1 MSFLVDFKLDLI
13 IIIINLSNN
22 KEELWMSLW
31 KTMNRK
37 EDPRVYE
44 NKDGHLVRSL
54 KVRDILALGVGTIVS
69 ASIFTLP
76 GEVAAMHTGP
86 AVAISFILAAIAAG
100 LVAFAYAEMAAAMPF
115 AGSAYSWINVVFGEF
130 WGWVAGWALLAEY
143 FIALA
148 FVGSGLSANLR
159 ALIAPLGIK
168 LPAALSN
175 AFGTDGGIVDIISL
189 VSIALVA
196 ILISNGVNRVSR
208 VENGLVVLKVIA
220 ILLFVVVGATAIK
233 YSNYIPFIPK
243 YRPTANGAFGGWQGI
258 YAGVAMI
265 FLSYIGFDSVAANS
279 AEAIDPEK
287 TMPRGIIGSLL
298 IAVILFVCVSLV
310 LVGVMPYGKYAS
322 SAEPVGLALR
332 YANHGIV
339 AVVVQTIAV
348 FGMFTALIGMSMA
361 GSRLVYS
368 FGRDGM
374 LPKWLGKLDKNH
386 RPNNAVLA
394 ITVAAI
400 LIGTIFPFAALSQ
413 LISAGT
419 LIAFMFVSLGIYPL
433 RRREGKDIT
442 DPAFKMPLY
451 PILPALAFLASL
463 VVFLGLDVQAK
474 IYAIA
479 WFILG
484 VIIYLVYGIRHSSL
498 NK

>member
-1 MSFLVDFKLDLI
+1 MRKRGV
-13 IIIINLSNN
+13 INVN
-22 KEELWMSLW
+22 LW

-54 KVRDILALGVGTIVS
+54 KVKDILALGVGTIVS

-100 LVAFAYAEMAAAMPF
+100 LVAFAYAEMSAAMPF

-159 ALIAPLGIK
+159 ALIAPLGWK
-168 LPAALSN
+168 LPPYLSN
-175 AFGTDGGIVDIISL
+175 AFGTNGGVIDLFSIISIAIVGVL
-189 VSIALVA
+189 VSVGL
-196 ILISNGVNRVSR
+196 NRAAR
-208 VENGLVVLKVIA
+208 VENALVVLKVFA
-220 ILLFVVVGATAIK
+220 ILLFVVVGVTAIK
-233 YSNYIPFIPK
+233 HSNFVPFIPK
-243 YRPTANGAFGGWQGI
+243 YRMTANGPFGGWQGI

-279 AEAIDPEK
+279 AEAINPQK
-287 TMPRGIIGSLL
+287 TMPRGIIGSLI
-298 IAVILFVCVSLV
+298 IAVVLFVCVGLV
-310 LVGVMPYGKYAS
+310 LVGVVPYQKYAGN
-322 SAEPVGLALR
+322 AEPVGLALR
-332 YANHGIV
+332 YAGHPVV
-339 AVVVQTIAV
+339 AVIVQTIAV
-348 FGMFTALIGMSMA
+348 LGMFTALIGMSMA
-361 GSRLVYS
+361 GSRLIYS

-374 LPKWLGKLDKNH
+374 LPKWLGKLDKNR
-386 RPNNAVLA
+386 RPNNAVISLSV
-394 ITVAAI
+394 IGI
-400 LIGTIFPFAALSQ
+400 LIGAIFPFAALSQ

-419 LIAFMFVSLGIYPL
+419 LIAFMFVSIGIYPL
-433 RRREGKDIT
+433 RKREGMDIEE
-442 DPAFKMPLY
+442 PSFKMPLY
-451 PILPALAFLASL
+451 PVLPFLGFLASL
-463 VVFLGLDVQAK
+463 IVFLGLDSQAK
-474 IYAIA
+474 IYAGM

-484 VIIYLVYGIRHSSL
+484 VIIYLTYGIRHSSL
-498 NK
+498 NKKK

>member
-1 MSFLVDFKLDLI
+1 
-13 IIIINLSNN
+13 
-22 KEELWMSLW
+22 
-31 KTMNRK
+31 MNRK

-100 LVAFAYAEMAAAMPF
+100 LVAFAYAEMSAAMPF
-115 AGSAYSWINVVFGEF
+115 AGSAYSWINVIFGEF

-148 FVGSGLSANLR
+148 FVGSGLSANFR
-159 ALIAPLGIK
+159 ALIAPLGWK
-168 LPAALSN
+168 LPASLSN
-175 AFGTDGGIVDIISL
+175 AFGTDGGIVDIISI
-189 VSIALVA
+189 VSIALVS
-196 ILISNGVNRVSR
+196 ILVSNGLGKVAR
-208 VENGLVVLKVIA
+208 VENALVVLKVIA

-233 YSNYIPFIPK
+233 HSNFVPFIPK
-243 YRPTANGAFGGWQGI
+243 YHETANGSFGGWQGI

-287 TMPRGIIGSLL
+287 TMPRGIIGSLV
-298 IAVILFVCVSLV
+298 IAVILFVSVSLV
-310 LVGVMPYGKYAS
+310 LVGVVPYQKYAGN
-322 SAEPVGLALR
+322 AEPVGLALR
-332 YANHGIV
+332 YAGHPVV
-339 AVVVQTIAV
+339 AVIVQTIAV
-348 FGMFTALIGMSMA
+348 FGMFTALIGMTMA
-361 GSRLVYS
+361 GSRLIYS

-374 LPKWLGKLDKNH
+374 LPKWLGKIDKDH

-400 LIGTIFPFAALSQ
+400 IIGTLFPFSAISQ
-413 LISAGT
+413 LVSAGT
-419 LIAFMFVSLGIYPL
+419 LIAFMFVSIAIIPL
-433 RRREGKDIT
+433 RKREGNDIV
-442 DPAFKMPLY
+442 DPSFKMPLY
-451 PILPALAFLASL
+451 PVLPILAFLASL
-463 VVFLGLDVQAK
+463 VVFLGLDIQAK
-474 IYAIA
+474 VYALA
-479 WFILG
+479 WFIIG
-484 VIIYLVYGIRHSSL
+484 VIIYLTYGMRHSTTGI
-498 NK
+498 KK

>member
-1 MSFLVDFKLDLI
+1 M
-13 IIIINLSNN
+13 NLL
-22 KEELWMSLW
+22 K
-31 KTMNRK
+31 KMNRK

-54 KVRDILALGVGTIVS
+54 KVKDILALGVGTIVS

-115 AGSAYSWINVVFGEF
+115 AGSAYSWINVIFGEF

-159 ALIAPLGIK
+159 ALIAPAGLK
-168 LPAALSN
+168 LPASLSN
-175 AFGTDGGIVDIISL
+175 AFGTDGGVVDLISIL
-189 VSIALVA
+189 SIAIVGV
-196 ILISNGVNRVSR
+196 LISIGVSKVAR
-208 VENGLVVLKVIA
+208 VENALVVLKVFA
-220 ILLFVVVGATAIK
+220 ILLFVVVGATAINK
-233 YSNYIPFIPK
+233 TNFVPFIPK
-243 YRPTANGAFGGWQGI
+243 YHPTPNGAFGGWQGI

-279 AEAIDPEK
+279 AEAINPQK
-287 TMPRGIIGSLL
+287 TMPRGIIGSL
-298 IAVILFVCVSLV
+298 IVAVVLFVSVSLV
-310 LVGVMPYGKYAS
+310 LVGVVPYTKFAGN
-322 SAEPVGLALR
+322 AEPVGLALR
-332 YANHGIV
+332 YAGHPAV

-348 FGMFTALIGMSMA
+348 LGMFTALIGMGMA
-361 GSRLVYS
+361 GSRLIYS

-374 LPKWLGKLDKNH
+374 LPKWLGKIDKSH
-386 RPNNAVLA
+386 RPNNAVFTITTIA
-394 ITVAAI
+394 II
-400 LIGTIFPFAALSQ
+400 IGAIFPFSALSQ

-419 LIAFMFVSLGIYPL
+419 LIAFMFVSLAIFPL
-433 RRREGKDIT
+433 RKREGVDIE
-442 DPAFKMPLY
+442 DPSFKMPLY
-451 PILPALAFLASL
+451 PVLPLLAFLASL
-463 VVFLGLDVQAK
+463 TVFLGLDKQAK
-474 IYAIA
+474 LYAGI

-484 VIIYLVYGIRHSSL
+484 VLIYLFYGVRHSNL
-498 NK
+498 NDK